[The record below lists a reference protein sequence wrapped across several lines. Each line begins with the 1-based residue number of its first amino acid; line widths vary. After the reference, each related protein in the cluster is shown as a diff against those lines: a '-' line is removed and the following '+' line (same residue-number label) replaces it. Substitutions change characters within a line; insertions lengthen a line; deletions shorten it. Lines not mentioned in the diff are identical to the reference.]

1 MAGRKTS
8 VKEKTYKR
16 VGRSFAIIDEALHG
30 KKVSHTS
37 LMAAKLIIEIILK
50 YEKEAVGKE
59 KSYEENLKELIKG
72 GKYESSSS

>member
-16 VGRSFAIIDEALHG
+16 VGRSFAIIDRALHG
-30 KKVSHTS
+30 ERVAQGS
-37 LMAAKLIIEIILK
+37 LMAAKLIIEIVLK

-72 GKYESSSS
+72 GKDESS